1 MNLENIIQFFLNPSF
16 SDSFLILKLVFVVL
30 SLLLTGF
37 IIFALIKTDWL
48 HQLMIW
54 DWMEFLTYK
63 HHGLAVINKKWAKIK
78 EKSRISGA
86 EARLAII
93 EADALLD
100 ETLTRMGFRAETLK
114 ERLEAL
120 TPDILENLEQVKKVH
135 AIRLNIVRD
144 PSYHLELASA
154 HQVLDVY
161 EKALKNLQ
169 VL

>member
-1 MNLENIIQFFLNPSF
+1 MNLENIVQLILNPTF
-16 SDSFLILKLVFVVL
+16 SDSFLILKFVFVLL

-63 HHGLAVINKKWAKIK
+63 FHGLAVINKKWAKIK
-78 EKSRISGA
+78 RKSQTSGA

-100 ETLTRMGFRAETLK
+100 EILKRMGFRAETLK
-114 ERLEAL
+114 ERLEIL

-135 AIRLNIVRD
+135 TIRLNIVRD
-144 PSYHLELASA
+144 PSYHLDSASA

>member
-1 MNLENIIQFFLNPSF
+1 MTLETIVQFILNPVF
-16 SDSFLILKLVFVVL
+16 PINFLILKFVFIIL

-63 HHGLAVINKKWAKIK
+63 FHGLAAINKRWAKIK
-78 EKSRISGA
+78 EKSRTNEA

-93 EADALLD
+93 EADNLLN
-100 ETLTRMGFRAETLK
+100 EILTKMGFKGQNLK
-114 ERLEAL
+114 ERLVL
-120 TPDILENLEQVKKVH
+120 ITSDILENLEQVEKVN

-144 PSYHLELASA
+144 PNYYLDLASA
-154 HQVLDVY
+154 HKVLEVY
-161 EKALKNLQ
+161 EKALENLQ
-169 VL
+169 VI

>member
-1 MNLENIIQFFLNPSF
+1 MNLENIIQFLLDPTF
-16 SDSFLILKLVFVVL
+16 SDSFLILKFIFVLL

-63 HHGLAVINKKWAKIK
+63 HHGLAVINKKWVKIK
-78 EKSRISGA
+78 EKSRTSGA

-100 ETLTRMGFRAETLK
+100 EILKRMGFRAETLK
-114 ERLEAL
+114 EKLEVL
-120 TPDILENLEQVKKVH
+120 TPDILEGLEQVKKAH
-135 AIRLNIVRD
+135 IIRLNIVRD
-144 PSYHLELASA
+144 PNYHLDLASA

-161 EKALKNLQ
+161 EKALKSLQ